1 MNVDDAEN
9 TIYLWQDFG
18 TDTKYDELLEWQ
30 DVRLYEGAIVEIS
43 DNVTLEFSSENA
55 QTSDLK
61 MKENPNV
68 EECDIFVRNR
78 G

>member
-1 MNVDDAEN
+1 MS
-9 TIYLWQDFG
+9 
-18 TDTKYDELLEWQ
+18 
-30 DVRLYEGAIVEIS
+30 RLYEGAIVEIS

-68 EECDIFVRNR
+68 EECAFSLETEDKIVAGKRTLSREFMMFRFRSGMDGVFYT
-78 G
+78 

>member
-1 MNVDDAEN
+1 MRRIRF
-9 TIYLWQDFG
+9 IYGRYFG

-61 MKENPNV
+61 MKEIQMWRNV
-68 EECDIFVRNR
+68 HFR
-78 G
+78 